1 MKLRALVQ
9 KESLKSVLGALTM
22 SVNQPTLY

>member
-1 MKLRALVQ
+1 M
-9 KESLKSVLGALTM
+9 M